1 LPGGLVL
8 ASSSP
13 LLPSLVSGD
22 ITGSAT
28 LKALEERDV
37 MRFYEQHLP
46 HCEYFLTKKGE
57 VLRSI
62 LMALRHW
69 GEAYT

>member
-1 LPGGLVL
+1 
-8 ASSSP
+8 
-13 LLPSLVSGD
+13 
-22 ITGSAT
+22 
-28 LKALEERDV
+28 